1 MRVNEGRM
9 VRRGGSAV
17 GVVYVVVTPE
27 QINTI
32 NVSPGLINHPANY
45 LLSIS
50 QSLSWNL
57 GPGTTKPFPSVFAL
71 GNSDFHNLMSFT
83 GKKMPNNILENVCK
97 KCFSMGKAI
106 SCEFSY
112 Y

>member
-1 MRVNEGRM
+1 MRGNEGRM

-32 NVSPGLINHPANY
+32 NVSLGLINHPANY

-50 QSLSWNL
+50 QSLRWNL
-57 GPGTTKPFPSVFAL
+57 GPETTSPFSGVSP
-71 GNSDFHNLMSFT
+71 H
-83 GKKMPNNILENVCK
+83 
-97 KCFSMGKAI
+97 
-106 SCEFSY
+106 
-112 Y
+112 